1 MMKAA
6 FHFGLGSHPSWLLI
20 ALALL
25 FLPACAT
32 TPDVEPA
39 PNPQNDAV
47 DVGYGTADKEHIT
60 GSVATV
66 SSEDPRV
73 MQYRTLAD
81 MLRGQ
86 VPGVR
91 VIEIPGKGISV
102 RIRGSTSI
110 NSGEEPLWVLDGM
123 LLPSSEPLVGLRPG
137 DVDTITVLKDVGAT
151 AIYGSRGANG
161 VILIKTK
168 R

>member
-1 MMKAA
+1 MMKAV
-6 FHFGLGSHPSWLLI
+6 FHFGPVSPPTWLLG
-20 ALALL
+20 ALAL

-32 TPDVEPA
+32 TPDVERA
-39 PNPQNDAV
+39 PTPQTDAV
-47 DVGYGTADKEHIT
+47 DVGYGTADREHIT

-66 SSEDPRV
+66 SSDDPRV
-73 MQYRTLAD
+73 IQYRTLAD

-86 VPGVR
+86 DPGVR
-91 VIEIPGKGISV
+91 VIEVPGRGLSV
-102 RIRGSTSI
+102 RIRGSTSVLA
-110 NSGEEPLWVLDGM
+110 GEEPLWVLDGM
-123 LLPSSEPLVGLRPG
+123 LLMSSDMLIGLSPG
-137 DVDTITVLKDVGAT
+137 DIDTISVLKDVGAT